1 MKLIL
6 SIELFKLLKQN
17 RTYYALAAIFIIELI
32 VFVIAYYQGAAI
44 LDILLNNL
52 KDTFYFSGNLL
63 NGNLLTY
70 MLLNSLWFDIPLI
83 LMIVISGMITTEYQD
98 KTLQSIFLQPASKL
112 KFILSKYVLGISFTM
127 VVVLLLAITS
137 FGFSFAIFG
146 KGDLVVY
153 MDTLNFFESK
163 DAFNRLF
170 LAFVSGSITLVFF
183 SVLSLT
189 LGIIFKE
196 TIKTWIFA
204 ALLLIISNLLSQIDM
219 PFLAMDKWFLPKLID
234 TWQDFFYYEI
244 PLQSVLF
251 KSVMLF
257 VYILMTIAVGVG
269 VFQKRDIG

>member
-6 SIELFKLLKQN
+6 SIEFFKLLKQN
-17 RTYYALAAIFIIELI
+17 RTYYALAAIFILELI
-32 VFVIAYYQGAAI
+32 VFFIAYYQGAAI

-70 MLLNSLWFDIPLI
+70 LLLNSLWFDIPLI
-83 LMIVISGMITTEYQD
+83 LMIVISGMITTEYQE
-98 KTLQSIFLQPASKL
+98 KTLQSIFLQPVSKL
-112 KFILSKYVLGISFTM
+112 KFILSKYVVGITFTM
-127 VVVLLLAITS
+127 IVVLLLAITS
-137 FGFSFAIFG
+137 FGFSFALFG
-146 KGDLVVY
+146 RGDLVVY
-153 MDTLNFFESK
+153 MDALNFFESK

-189 LGIIFKE
+189 LGIIFRE

-234 TWQDFFYYEI
+234 TWRDFFYYEI

-251 KSVMLF
+251 KSAMLC
-257 VYILMTIAVGVG
+257 VYILMTIAVGIG

>member
-6 SIELFKLLKQN
+6 SIEFFKLLKQN
-17 RTYYALAAIFIIELI
+17 RTYYALTAIFILELI

-44 LDILLNNL
+44 LDILLNNI

-70 MLLNSLWFDIPLI
+70 LLLNSLWFDIPLI
-83 LMIVISGMITTEYQD
+83 LMIVISGMITTEYQE
-98 KTLQSIFLQPASKL
+98 KTLQSIFLQPVSKF
-112 KFILSKYVLGISFTM
+112 KFILSKYVVGITFTM

-153 MDTLNFFESK
+153 MDALNFFESK
-163 DAFNRLF
+163 DAFYRLF

-219 PFLAMDKWFLPKLID
+219 PFLAMDQWFLPKLID
-234 TWQDFFYYEI
+234 TWRDFFYYEI
-244 PLQSVLF
+244 PFQSILF
-251 KSVMLF
+251 KSVMLC
-257 VYILMTIAVGVG
+257 VYILLTIAVGIG

>member
-6 SIELFKLLKQN
+6 SIEFFKLLKQN
-17 RTYYALAAIFIIELI
+17 RTYYALTAIFILELI

-44 LDILLNNL
+44 LDILLNNI

-70 MLLNSLWFDIPLI
+70 LLLNSLWFDIPLI
-83 LMIVISGMITTEYQD
+83 LMIVISGMITTEYQE
-98 KTLQSIFLQPASKL
+98 KTLQSIFLQPVSKF
-112 KFILSKYVLGISFTM
+112 KFILSKYVVGITFTM

-153 MDTLNFFESK
+153 MDALNFFESK

-234 TWQDFFYYEI
+234 TWRDFFYYEI
-244 PLQSVLF
+244 PFQSVLF
-251 KSVMLF
+251 KSVMLC
-257 VYILMTIAVGVG
+257 VYILMTIAVGIG